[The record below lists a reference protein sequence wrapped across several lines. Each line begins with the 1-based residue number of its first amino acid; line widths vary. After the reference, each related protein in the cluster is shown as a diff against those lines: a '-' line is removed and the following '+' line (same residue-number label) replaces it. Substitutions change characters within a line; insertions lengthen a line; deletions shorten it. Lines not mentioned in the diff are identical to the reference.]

1 MKNDIKY
8 IIKRIIIGIGIT
20 FGVMLV
26 KSLPVFADELQN
38 YYINYDEDFFN
49 SSSYLFSLKKTQTN
63 NSSIVDSFTL
73 YDKYK
78 VNLTMDNNFGY
89 NGYYYLLYNKSSD
102 EYIMQYFAKQDKL
115 NFDYTYGLVYGQNS
129 AETPFHI
136 VKGNLYVYYN
146 SDFKNLDNPLNLK
159 NYTFKTDYGYL
170 GTDDLGLSF
179 YKAYKF
185 TNNNNNLSMNEYDS
199 YIYEND
205 WEIVSTNIK
214 TNIYKQL
221 NQIVSKFYT
230 YDTTPSVPTG
240 YEKID
245 MFNKY
250 SIVFYAKDFRKL
262 EKICSEY
269 VDGVETDEDGNVTVI
284 PNKKCS
290 LEQYNLLFYYNGDFN
305 TSFANLE
312 NMTYVDYPYDQ
323 LPFNPDVDF
332 KYDLPLKINTSEF
345 GGAIIFYNNSLSQ
358 NTDDE
363 GNVTTYYDKGYI
375 YYNADL
381 FDYYFVDDYNSDVD
395 ENISYIDS
403 DGNEHNVNIKSHPGK
418 FDTLDNTNYTK
429 NFSTSFMEKTLDTF
443 TFIKSN
449 LSYFFNSIPD
459 YFYYFII
466 TILIIY
472 VAFIF
477 LRR

>member
-8 IIKRIIIGIGIT
+8 IIKRIIIGVGIAT
-20 FGVMLV
+20 GIMLV
-26 KSLPVFADELQN
+26 KNLPVFADEPQN
-38 YYINYDEDFFN
+38 YYINYDEDFFK
-49 SSSYLFSLKKTQTN
+49 SSSYVFSLKTSQAN
-63 NSSIVDSFTL
+63 NTSIVDSFTL

-78 VNLTMDNNFGY
+78 INLTMDNNFKY
-89 NGYYYLLYNKSSD
+89 NGYYYLLYNETTN
-102 EYIMQYFAKQDKL
+102 EYVMQYFAKQDEL
-115 NFDYTYGLVYGQNS
+115 NFDYMYGFVYSQNYS
-129 AETPFHI
+129 GGPYYLST
-136 VKGNLYVYYN
+136 GNLYVYYN
-146 SDFKNLDNPLNLK
+146 SDFKNINDSLELK
-159 NYTFKTDYGYL
+159 NYTYKTDYNYL
-170 GTDDLGLSF
+170 GTSELGSSL
-179 YKAYKF
+179 YYAYKF
-185 TNNNNNLSMNEYDS
+185 TENNDNLTINRYSS
-199 YIYEND
+199 YIYVND
-205 WEIVSTNIK
+205 WKIVSTNIK

-221 NQIVSKFYT
+221 STNVSKFYE
-230 YDTTPSVPTG
+230 YKTTPSVPTG

-395 ENISYIDS
+395 ENISYIDT